1 MKLATLCYVQ
11 KPGQTLMLHRV
22 KKKNDMHQGKWN
34 GLGGKLEAGESPE
47 ECAVREVWEESGL
60 TCRTPRLRGFI
71 TFPAFD
77 EIDDWY
83 TFLYTLDDF
92 EGALIDS
99 PEGNLAW
106 IENERLLELNLWP
119 GDRIFL
125 PWVFQDRLF
134 SAKFVYDKGEFVS
147 YEVTFYGADGG
158 ISYEAATHQKELPG
172 FGKPDNFAGPPDFQ
186 PVYTPADDTYCW
198 LCNGPVVK
206 RHCKIICE
214 QCGFVRDCSDP

>member
-11 KPGQTLMLHRV
+11 KPGHTLMLHRV
-22 KKKNDMHQGKWN
+22 KKENDMHQGKWN
-34 GLGGKLEAGESPE
+34 GLGGKVEAGESPE
-47 ECAVREVWEESGL
+47 ECAIREVWEESGL
-60 TCRTPRLRGFI
+60 ACRNPRLRGFI

-77 EIDDWY
+77 DIDDWY
-83 TFLYTLDDF
+83 TFLFTFDDF
-92 EGALIDS
+92 EGELIDS

-119 GDRIFL
+119 GDRVFV

-134 SAKFVYDKGEFVS
+134 SAKFVYEKGEFIHH
-147 YEVTFYGADGG
+147 EVTFYGADGD
-158 ISYEAATHQKELPG
+158 ISYESATHEKDLPG
-172 FGKPDNFAGPPDFQ
+172 FPKPGRSDPQGFQ
-186 PVYTPADDTYCW
+186 PIYTPADDTYCW

-206 RHCKIICE
+206 RHCKIVCE

>member
-11 KPGQTLMLHRV
+11 KPGHTLMLHRV

-34 GLGGKLEAGESPE
+34 GLGGKVEAGESPE

-60 TCRTPRLRGFI
+60 TCRNPRLRGFI

-83 TFLYTLDDF
+83 TFLYTFDEF
-92 EGALIDS
+92 EGELIDS

-106 IENERLLELNLWP
+106 IENERLLALNLWP
-119 GDRIFL
+119 GDRVFL
-125 PWVFQDRLF
+125 PWVFQDSLF
-134 SAKFVYDKGEFVS
+134 SAKFIYEKGEFIRHA
-147 YEVTFYGADGG
+147 VTFYGADGAMTH
-158 ISYEAATHQKELPG
+158 EAMDHKKDMLGFPKPG
-172 FGKPDNFAGPPDFQ
+172 MSFQ
-186 PVYTPADDTYCW
+186 PIYTPADDTYCW
-198 LCNGPVVK
+198 LCSGPVVK

>member
-1 MKLATLCYVQ
+1 MAC
-11 KPGQTLMLHRV
+11 HR
-22 KKKNDMHQGKWN
+22 
-34 GLGGKLEAGESPE
+34 
-47 ECAVREVWEESGL
+47 
-60 TCRTPRLRGFI
+60 CRTPRLRGFI

-77 EIDDWY
+77 DIDDWY
-83 TFLYTLDDF
+83 TFLYTFDDF
-92 EGALIDS
+92 EGELIDS

-119 GDRIFL
+119 GDRVFL

-134 SAKFVYDKGEFVS
+134 SAKFVYEKGEFLRH
-147 YEVTFYGADGG
+147 EVTFYGADGAMTQ
-158 ISYEAATHQKELPG
+158 EAASHQKELPG
-172 FGKPDNFAGPPDFQ
+172 FGKPGSSFQ

-214 QCGFVRDCSDP
+214 LCGFVRDCSDP

>member
-11 KPGQTLMLHRV
+11 KPGHTLMLHRV

-34 GLGGKLEAGESPE
+34 GLGGKLEPGESPE

-60 TCRTPRLRGFI
+60 TCRNPRLRGFI

-77 EIDDWY
+77 QIDDWY

-92 EGALIDS
+92 DGELIDS

-119 GDRIFL
+119 GDRLFL

-134 SAKFVYDKGEFVS
+134 SAKFVYDKGEFIRH
-147 YEVTFYGADGG
+147 EVTFYGAGG
-158 ISYEAATHQKELPG
+158 EMTRETAEFQKEPPARSKAEGSLPL
-172 FGKPDNFAGPPDFQ
+172 DFQ

-198 LCNGPVVK
+198 LCKGPVVK